1 MDFKIAIMDEQFENG
16 QSEFGEIKLHRFEKK
31 KDQKF
36 KHYEIPLKKCSSNM
50 GIWDAGQQHY
60 CPEFSEDDVVYG
72 NYYSEE
78 YSFVRLAVHECDPM
92 SLAALR
98 K

>member
-36 KHYEIPLKKCSSNM
+36 QHYEIPLKKCSSNM
-50 GIWDAGQQHY
+50 GIWDAG
-60 CPEFSEDDVVYG
+60 
-72 NYYSEE
+72 
-78 YSFVRLAVHECDPM
+78 
-92 SLAALR
+92 
-98 K
+98 

>member
-16 QSEFGEIKLHRFEKK
+16 QSGFGEIKLHRFEKK

-36 KHYEIPLKKCSSNM
+36 
-50 GIWDAGQQHY
+50 QHN
-60 CPEFSEDDVVYG
+60 DVVYG
-72 NYYSEE
+72 DYYSEE

-92 SLAALR
+92 TLAALR